1 MTTYTLPRMGQIFQ
15 QKHDNG
21 NRVKYGSVIGLE
33 VTHGTDGGVQSWRA
47 VIQSGFHNN
56 FQIGSQQGWRVASE
70 WHPVPE
76 IDAVA
81 APAPEVVPEPV
92 PQAAPTPAPKRAF
105 VKA

>member
-1 MTTYTLPRMGQIFQ
+1 MTAYTLPRMGQIFQ
-15 QKHDNG
+15 QIHDN
-21 NRVKYGSVIGLE
+21 NHRTKYGSVIGLE
-33 VTHGTDGGVQSWRA
+33 VTRGTDGDVLSWRA

-92 PQAAPTPAPKRAF
+92 LQAAPPPAPKRAF